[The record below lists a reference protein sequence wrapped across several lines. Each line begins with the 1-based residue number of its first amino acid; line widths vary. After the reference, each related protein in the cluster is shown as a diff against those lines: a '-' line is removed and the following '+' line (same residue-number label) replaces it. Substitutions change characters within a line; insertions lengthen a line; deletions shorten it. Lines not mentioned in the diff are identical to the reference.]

1 MDELRLAIRRL
12 TTRPGA
18 AIVSVLT
25 LACAI
30 GAAAATWSLLSAVLL
45 HPLPVR
51 DADRL
56 VIPGTVMTI
65 GKQASA
71 VYDGFIYPSF
81 PRYRDSGIFERV
93 AAEWVPPEN
102 LLTAATAAD
111 RPVSTAIGFATFDF
125 FSVLG
130 VSISRGRDFTA
141 ADDRRGAPPVAVLTE
156 RYWQRQFDGRMSAIG
171 ATITIAGKPVTI
183 VGVAPAG
190 FRGLDLSRPADI
202 YLPLHTIADVANGS
216 SMNYFAEPSHPSSPT
231 SGVRMVARLK
241 AGTGIA
247 QATTALAALDPTPPG
262 RARPV
267 YALTPINQSA
277 VPVRA
282 RAGMSQFARLL
293 GTTVGLLLL
302 IGCGTV
308 GMLLLIR
315 TESRREELAVCI
327 ALGAS
332 RVRLALGIAAEG
344 ALLSAAGAV
353 CAVPLAWWLFSG
365 IGSFRLPGNIDVDA
379 LQLRVDVRALA
390 AAAAGALLASLVISL
405 IAATFGLTA
414 GAAASLRSRGGSTPR
429 LTRRRTR
436 AALVIAQVA
445 VAVVLAAGAALFAR
459 SLAAALR
466 LNTRLDMDRI
476 VTAPIDLR
484 PYGYTAPRAN
494 AFFDDLERRLRAN
507 RAVQSLASSVF
518 KGGMGGD
525 LAIDGVPR
533 KFPTDVWF
541 TAVNDTYFRTMGIH
555 LAEGRDFT
563 EADGQGAP
571 LVTIVSES
579 FARRLADGGTAMGRR
594 VTMPG
599 HRPGRPPDE
608 VEVIGVVDDVVTRV
622 SVLEPLDM
630 YFPVR
635 QSEPSVD
642 RTLIVRASAGD
653 DGAAREILG
662 AVKAIDP
669 AVAPAPVLSLADRIG
684 RQMAPQR
691 FGATVLGALGAIA
704 LLLTILGT
712 YVLGESMAAMRMR
725 EMGIRGALGATRRQL
740 GAIVI
745 AETGRLVGLGLL
757 AGLVLAAMGAST
769 IRAFLFQIQPFDP
782 LTLVGVAGLILSLS
796 LLVSLRPALRAAR
809 VDLASVLRDS

>member
-12 TTRPGA
+12 TKRPGA
-18 AIVSVLT
+18 AIVSILT

-30 GAAAATWSLLSAVLL
+30 GAAAATWTLLSAVLL
-45 HPLPVR
+45 RPLPVK

-56 VIPGTVMTI
+56 VVPGTVMTI
-65 GKQASA
+65 GKQASD
-71 VYDGFIYPSF
+71 VYDGFVYQSF
-81 PRYRDSGIFERV
+81 LRDRDSGIFERV
-93 AAEWVPPEN
+93 TAEWMPPET

-111 RPVSTAIGFATFDF
+111 PPVSAAIGFAAYDF

-130 VSISRGRDFTA
+130 VSIARGRDFTA
-141 ADDRRGAPPVAVLTE
+141 ADDRRGAAPVAVLTE
-156 RYWQRQFDGRMSAIG
+156 RYWQRKFAGRMSAIG
-171 ATITIAGKPVTI
+171 ETITIAGKPVTI

-190 FRGLDLSRPADI
+190 FRGIDLSRPPNM
-202 YLPLHTIADVANGS
+202 YMPLHTIADVANGS
-216 SMNYFAEPSHPSSPT
+216 AMNYFADPSHPTSPT
-231 SGVRMVARLK
+231 SGIRMVARLK
-241 AGTGIA
+241 AGAGIA
-247 QATTALAALDPTPPG
+247 QTTAAFAALDSTPPG

-282 RAGMSQFARLL
+282 RAGMAQFARLL

-332 RVRLALGIAAEG
+332 RLRLALGIAIEG

-353 CAVPLAWWLFSG
+353 CAVPVASWLFDG

-414 GAAASLRSRGGSTPR
+414 SAAGSLRSRGGSTPR
-429 LTRRRTR
+429 LSRRRTR
-436 AALVIAQVA
+436 AALVMAQVA
-445 VAVVLAAGAALFAR
+445 VAVVLAAGAGLFAR

-466 LNTRLDMDRI
+466 LNTGLDMDRI
-476 VTAPIDLR
+476 VTAPINLR
-484 PYGYTAPRAN
+484 PYGYTAARAN
-494 AFFDDLERRLRAN
+494 AFFDDLERRLGAN
-507 RAVQSLASSVF
+507 RAIESLGSSVF
-518 KGGMGGD
+518 QGGMGGS

-533 KFPTDVWF
+533 QFPTDVWF
-541 TAVNDTYFRTMGIH
+541 TAVDDSYFGTLGIH

-563 EADGQGAP
+563 PADGPGAP

-579 FARRLADGGTAMGRR
+579 FARRLADGGTAIGRR

-599 HRPGRPPDE
+599 HRPGHPPDV

-635 QSEPSVD
+635 QSEPSLD
-642 RTLIVRASAGD
+642 RTLIVRASADG
-653 DGAAREILG
+653 DGAAREIMG
-662 AVKAIDP
+662 AIKAVDP
-669 AVAPAPVLSLADRIG
+669 AVAPSPVLSLADRIG

-691 FGATVLGALGAIA
+691 FGAMVLGALGGIA
-704 LLLTILGT
+704 LLLTILGI

-725 EMGIRGALGATRRQL
+725 EMGIRAALGATRRQL

-745 AETGRLVGLGLL
+745 AETGRLVGLGLV
-757 AGLVLAAMGAST
+757 AGLALASLGAST

-782 LTLVGVAGLILSLS
+782 LTLVGVAGLILTLA